1 MTRVHPTD
9 GSPLTAKANG
19 FRTKERP
26 THDGVDLRAPKGT
39 PIKAAADGVA
49 AVVLRDH
56 PNAGMYVQLDHG
68 GGTISGYSHLS
79 RIDVKQGQRVK
90 AGDVIGLA
98 GATGN
103 AKGAHLHFGVK
114 ASGKWVDP
122 LAWIAAGSSKPST
135 PAKPAKPTALRFG
148 SSGPKVKELQRVLNA
163 WYPHRRQL
171 VVDGIYGHLTEQA
184 VKYLQQRAGLVVD
197 GIAGPITL
205 GYLGIKL

>member
-1 MTRVHPTD
+1 MNRVHPTD
-9 GSPLTAKANG
+9 GSPLTATANG
-19 FRTKERP
+19 FRTKQRP

-49 AVVLRDH
+49 AVVLLDH
-56 PNAGMYVQLDHG
+56 PTAGMYVQLDHG
-68 GGTISGYSHLS
+68 SGTITGYSHLS
-79 RIDVKQGQRVK
+79 RIDVERGQRVK
-90 AGDVIGLA
+90 AGDVLGLA

-103 AKGAHLHFGVK
+103 AKGSHLHFGVK
-114 ASGKWVDP
+114 VSGKWVDP
-122 LAWIAAGSSKPST
+122 LAWIAAGSAKPST
-135 PAKPAKPTALRFG
+135 PAPSNVLRFG
-148 SSGPKVKELQRVLNA
+148 STGPKVKELQRVLNA

-171 VVDGIYGHLTEQA
+171 VVDGIFGHLTEQA